1 MGVVW
6 MGRSENFVAMNLFSR
21 KFVRRT
27 CKKLRGKTIF
37 LLCLSTFAL
46 AKLGDLAN
54 LEPIQPCMCYD
65 NRFMC
70 KLILLSCPID
80 LLSSSVESSRAEFML
95 SCREASGTWYGCQRK
110 EIPSLLFHFLFS
122 CVQIPS
128 FLFLWSGGRSS
139 LLWSAKCPWKTHA
152 FQWRKI
158 ADFHSEFNQIK
169 TNIESC
175 SFISKCVF
183 AVSYHLLYVQYH
195 IIVIAWTSENQK
207 GRIKGSN
214 FKLDSSFSLN

>member
-1 MGVVW
+1 
-6 MGRSENFVAMNLFSR
+6 
-21 KFVRRT
+21 
-27 CKKLRGKTIF
+27 
-37 LLCLSTFAL
+37 
-46 AKLGDLAN
+46 
-54 LEPIQPCMCYD
+54 MCYD
-65 NRFMC
+65 NRFMY
-70 KLILLSCPID
+70 KFILLSCPVD
-80 LLSSSVESSRAEFML
+80 LFSSSV
-95 SCREASGTWYGCQRK
+95 GGCFTQIHMFTSWIHVFLLRK
-110 EIPSLLFHFLFS
+110 ETPSLLFHFWFS

-195 IIVIAWTSENQK
+195 FIVIAWTWENQTRK
-207 GRIKGSN
+207 NKRKQ
-214 FKLDSSFSLN
+214 L